1 MRGQKVLCVSFDKA
15 VSDIRCAAL
24 KEAGYAVTATIDVKE
39 ALDLLSRER
48 FDLLIVGHRFA
59 KADKYLL
66 AVEAEEKADVPVLLV
81 CGTSAERDIPAA
93 GRVYALEGTAGLL
106 TAAAALLSGRVGGA
120 QRAAA

>member
-1 MRGQKVLCVSFDKA
+1 MRGKKVLCVSFDKA

-66 AVEAEEKADVPVLLV
+66 AVEAEEKANIPVLLV
-81 CGTSAERDIPAA
+81 CGASPEKDIPAA
-93 GRVYALEGTAGLL
+93 GRVYALEGTEGLL
-106 TAAAALLSGRVGGA
+106 TATSALLSEQMRSA
-120 QRAAA
+120 QKAAA